1 MTLRPCPNVLQIAFS
16 PCLYPAHG
24 FPMHGRSGALEGDDV
39 KAILVV
45 DDSQTMRRM
54 VMASL
59 KPLANVRFQEAA
71 NGLEA
76 LERLSLHGADL
87 IILDLNMPDMH
98 GVDLLR
104 FLRRSPSLAEL
115 PVLVLTT
122 RDDDE
127 SREEV
132 SRLGVVRYLTKP
144 FEPSELLRAVE
155 SVFKGA

>member
-1 MTLRPCPNVLQIAFS
+1 M
-16 PCLYPAHG
+16 
-24 FPMHGRSGALEGDDV
+24 

-59 KPLANVRFQEAA
+59 KPLPGVRFLEAA

-104 FLRRSPSLAEL
+104 FLRRSAALTAL
-115 PVLVLTT
+115 PVVVLTT
-122 RDDDE
+122 RDDSQ

-132 SRLGVVRYLTKP
+132 LQLGVSHYLTKP
-144 FEPSELLRAVE
+144 FEPSQLLHAVE